1 MTDGSVAGAGW
12 AGGVVERPR
21 IGRFRPFAVEMRAV
35 SAHDDFM
42 REKGVT
48 VR

>member
-1 MTDGSVAGAGW
+1 MTGGSVAGAGV

-21 IGRFRPFAVEMRAV
+21 VGRFRPLAVEMRAV

-42 REKGVT
+42 REKVVT